1 MKKYF
6 IAFVLLSV
14 LLVSCDDLVQTV
26 NYELPYVE
34 KLVIQGE
41 FGIQNDGFTVIVTKS
56 LPPLEKATLDKVT
69 IKDADCKIYFKDTVV
84 DLEYS
89 NFSRY
94 INSPG
99 LRLEEGVEYKLVV
112 KWKDKIATATSTIPK
127 LPIIKSVRAVKS
139 NGDFSNYTT
148 YWISIQS
155 VDKGMVSINSA
166 EDNFDY
172 NDGLKLIN
180 NVGRID
186 TIGYTDYNSTDGQER
201 PSKFFMK
208 FYDIAY
214 YSYYLTRYEGES
226 ESGIFSGGGL
236 NIEGNV
242 EGENTIGVWVGYN
255 QLIDSVDKYL
265 VK

>member
-1 MKKYF
+1 MKKQIIILILLATLF
-6 IAFVLLSV
+6 IG
-14 LLVSCDDLVQTV
+14 CDDLEQTV
-26 NYELPYVE
+26 DYQLPYVE
-34 KLVIQGE
+34 KLVIQGQ
-41 FGIQNDGFTVIVTKS
+41 FGINSNNFSVTVTKS
-56 LPPLEKATLDKVT
+56 LPPLEKVTLEKVT
-69 IKDADCKIYFKDTVV
+69 IKDAECKVYYRDTVIE
-84 DLEYS
+84 LNNTSFSTYYS
-89 NFSRY
+89 DTG
-94 INSPG
+94 INI
-99 LRLEEGVEYKLVV
+99 EEGVEYRLEV
-112 KWKDKIATATSTIPK
+112 KWKDKIAIAKSTIPK

-166 EDNFDY
+166 EDNFDN

-186 TIGYTDYNSTDGQER
+186 TIGYTDYNSTDGQEL
-201 PSKFFMK
+201 PSTFFMK

-214 YSYYLTRYEGES
+214 YPYYVTRYEGQS

-236 NIEGNV
+236 NVEGNV
-242 EGENTIGVWVGYN
+242 EGDNTIGVWVGVN
-255 QLIDSVDKYL
+255 TLIDKIDNYI